1 MLIFEIAFWL
11 VLLFF
16 TVMAISV
23 FLGVPFLPTHNKQ
36 AERMIQL
43 SGLKQGMRAVD
54 LGSGDGRLL
63 FLAAK
68 TGANVVGYE
77 LNPFLFL
84 WSKILI
90 SIRRLA
96 GVEVKFKS
104 IYKADLKDVDVVLA
118 FLFPKPM
125 ERLGP
130 KLFSE
135 LKPGAKI
142 LSYTFP
148 IPDKTPVSKVEGI
161 YEYHI

>member
-84 WSKILI
+84 WSKVLI
-90 SIRRLA
+90 SVRRLA

-104 IYKADLKDVDVVLA
+104 IYKAELKDVDVVLA

-142 LSYTFP
+142 FSYTFP
-148 IPDKTPVSKVEGI
+148 IPDKTPVSKEEGI